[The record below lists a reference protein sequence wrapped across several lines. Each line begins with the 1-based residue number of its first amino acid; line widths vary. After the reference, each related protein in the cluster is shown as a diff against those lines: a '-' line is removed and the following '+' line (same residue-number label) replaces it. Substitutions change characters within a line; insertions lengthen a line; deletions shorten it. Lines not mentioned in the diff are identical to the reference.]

1 MKLLLIEDDKD
12 LIVLYGR
19 WVKSLGYEYSVC
31 ENGFQAGIEIL
42 KQTES
47 HNFDIIVTDLRLP
60 GKSGEELIDFLTSI
74 ETGHDKTPILILSG
88 FIDEKLKIK
97 FKKKKNI
104 YYLEKPVSKE
114 TLSDTLDEIRTLEE
128 S

>member
-12 LIVLYGR
+12 LIILYER
-19 WVKSLGYEYSVC
+19 WIKSLGYDFSVC

-42 KQTES
+42 KQTED
-47 HNFDIIVTDLRLP
+47 HNFGIIVTDLRLP
-60 GKSGEELIDFLTSI
+60 GKSGEELVDFLTNI
-74 ETGHDKTPILILSG
+74 EIGDHKTPILILSG

-97 FKKKKNI
+97 FKKKKNV

-114 TLSDTLDEIRTLEE
+114 KLSETLEE
-128 S
+128 ILTLEEG

>member
-19 WVKSLGYEYSVC
+19 WVKSLGYEHSVC

-114 TLSDTLDEIRTLEE
+114 TLSNTLEEIRTLEE